1 MFFSGDLAIF
11 LLTSVLLAMTP
22 GPDNL
27 YVLTQSALYGSKT
40 GVIITLGLC
49 SGLIVH
55 ILAVVIGIATLLTTS
70 PAAFFLLKVIGASYL
85 LYLAWRAFKA

>member
-40 GVIITLGLC
+40 GVIITLG
-49 SGLIVH
+49 
-55 ILAVVIGIATLLTTS
+55 
-70 PAAFFLLKVIGASYL
+70 
-85 LYLAWRAFKA
+85 